1 MRARRAALDT
11 LAAVAERDAYANL
24 VLPGLLRSRGLS
36 GMEAARATDLAY
48 GTLRGLGTYDRI
60 IDACAT
66 RGLGSID
73 QPVLDALR
81 MGTYQL
87 LTRHTPAHAAVST
100 TVDLVRQRSGAGASR
115 FANAVLRQVAE
126 RDLDGWVDAVVGPAG
141 DERERLALRHLH
153 PRWIVDVLAASLAS
167 DAASGVAGD
176 VDRLAAVLAAH
187 NEPPH
192 VCLAALPGRCSI
204 DELVEHGATRGR
216 WADTA
221 ATAPPGDPH
230 HLPAVAEGRAR
241 VQDEGSQL
249 VALAMTTADVGMDER
264 AWLDMC
270 AGPGGKATLLA
281 AVAAQ
286 RGTRVLTADVHRHR
300 AGLVRSA
307 LVGAG
312 LSDVAA
318 VVQSD
323 GTRPAWRSGGF
334 DRVLLDAPCT
344 GLGALRR
351 RPEARWRRSPDD
363 VDQLVPLQRR
373 LLGSALDSV
382 RVGGVVGYVTC
393 SPHLAET
400 VGVVESVV
408 AERRDVVVEDAPALV
423 AHVPGASR
431 GRFVQLWA
439 DLHRTDAMFLAV
451 LRRTPTLG

>member
-1 MRARRAALDT
+1 MRARRVALDT

-36 GMEAARATDLAY
+36 GVEAARATDLAY
-48 GTLRGLGTYDRI
+48 GTLRGLGTYDRV

-66 RGLGSID
+66 RGLSSID
-73 QPVLDALR
+73 PPVLDALR

-87 LTRHTPAHAAVST
+87 LTRRTPPHAAVST

-126 RDLDGWVDAVVGPAG
+126 RDLDGWVDAILGPVA
-141 DERERLALRHLH
+141 DERDRLALRHLH
-153 PRWIVDVLAASLAS
+153 PRWIVDALATSL
-167 DAASGVAGD
+167 AGD
-176 VDRLAAVLAAH
+176 VDRLPAVLAAH
-187 NEPPH
+187 NDPPK
-192 VCLAALPGRCSI
+192 VCLAALPGRCSV
-204 DELVEHGATRGR
+204 DELVEHGATRGP
-216 WADTA
+216 WAHTA
-221 ATAPPGDPH
+221 ATAGPGDPH
-230 HLPAVAEGRAR
+230 DLPPVAQGRAR

-249 VALAMTTADVGMDER
+249 VALALTTADVGTDEQ

-270 AGPGGKATLLA
+270 AGPGGKAALLA

-286 RGTRVLTADVHRHR
+286 RRARVLAADVHCHR
-300 AGLVRSA
+300 AGLVRAA
-307 LVGAG
+307 LAAAG
-312 LSDVAA
+312 LSAA
-318 VVQSD
+318 AHVVMAD
-323 GTRPAWRSGGF
+323 GTQPAWRPGVF

-363 VDQLVPLQRR
+363 LDQLVPLQRR
-373 LLGSALDSV
+373 LLDAALDSV
-382 RVGGVVGYVTC
+382 RVGGVVGYATC
-393 SPHLAET
+393 SPHHDET
-400 VGVVESVV
+400 VGVVESVL
-408 AERRDVVVEDAPALV
+408 AGRRDVVVEDAPALL

-431 GRFVQLWA
+431 GRFVQLWG